1 MPFSAKSLDFL
12 FENMLNDSRTWFND
26 HKEDYRRLVTEPFT
40 QLIVD
45 LTDTMLEIDGKFVCN
60 PKKISRIYRD
70 ARYAR
75 GKSIFRD
82 YVWYSF
88 CRPYEGRKTL
98 PEFYFSISPGGF
110 DYGCGFYAADSDVM
124 DSYRQLILADDK
136 SFKAAFKAY
145 KSQDV
150 FELYGEL
157 YKRDRYP
164 EETAEKR
171 DWLNRRSMGVS
182 CDSKDFD
189 LLFGDRLAE
198 KIAADFKAIAPIYK
212 FFLRAAEAVTM
223 KGKNG

>member
-26 HKEDYRRLVTEPFT
+26 RKEDYKQLVTEPFT
-40 QLIVD
+40 RLIVD

-98 PEFYFSISPGGF
+98 PEFYFSVSPRGF

-136 SFKAAFKAY
+136 SFKAALKAY
-145 KSQDV
+145 KAQDV

-164 EETAEKR
+164 EESADKR
-171 DWLNRRSMGVS
+171 NWLNRRSMGVS

-189 LLFGDRLAE
+189 LLFSDRLAE
-198 KIAADFKAIAPIYK
+198 KVAADFKAIAPIYK
-212 FFLRAAEAVTM
+212 FFLRAAETVTM